1 LHTTRAHRAAGTR
14 NRVSRLGT
22 SARRVALNE
31 MLRCIC
37 RRVDEPRQ
45 ALSKPVDLNGV
56 GNEKNASDVGTDFWI
71 RARLDGRARACE
83 PCHHLRARHSS
94 APGSAIEARIGPRH
108 SIAVLILEA
117 TSGPTRVALCLAAV
131 AFVTPAAPLGDE
143 LRNDLTHVFAVAT
156 IALIG
161 WIFIRAVD
169 LISAQYL
176 LRYHEDITENLLAR
190 KHVTQVRVFKRVI
203 DAVVVIIAVSTA
215 LMTFDSVR
223 QYGVS
228 LFASAG
234 AAGLVVGLAARP
246 LLSNLIAG
254 IQIAIT
260 QPIRIEDA
268 VIIENEW
275 GWVEDITSTYVV
287 IRLWDWRRMV
297 VPLSYFIERPFQNW
311 TRDAASLIGS
321 VILHVDY
328 AADVPRI
335 RSYLEQ
341 AVRETKRWDG
351 AVVNLQVVD
360 TDQQTIQLRAL
371 VSARN
376 APQSWNLRCEIRE
389 KMLAFLRKE
398 MPEALPRQRADV
410 SSPLAVYED
419 FAGPRAMARAGREH

>member
-1 LHTTRAHRAAGTR
+1 MQNVLQRTFGFLPEWFIGLAFVCLAIVCALVTHRIA
-14 NRVSRLGT
+14 
-22 SARRVALNE
+22 VAL
-31 MLRCIC
+31 
-37 RRVDEPRQ
+37 
-45 ALSKPVDLNGV
+45 AK
-56 GNEKNASDVGTDFWI
+56 
-71 RARLDGRARACE
+71 RA
-83 PCHHLRARHSS
+83 
-94 APGSAIEARIGPRH
+94 IGPKR
-108 SIAVLILEA
+108 SIAIVILDTTA
-117 TSGPTRVALCLAAV
+117 GPIRLALCLAAV
-131 AFVTPAAPLGDE
+131 AFALPLAPLSDE
-143 LRNDLTHVFAVAT
+143 LRVALTHLFAVAS
-156 IALIG
+156 IALVG
-161 WIFIRAVD
+161 WISIRAVD
-169 LISAQYL
+169 LAAGRYL
-176 LRYHEDITENLLAR
+176 LRFRDEIGENFLAR

-203 DAVVVIIAVSTA
+203 DTLIIVVAISTA

-254 IQIAIT
+254 VQIAIT

-275 GWVEDITSTYVV
+275 GWVEDIASTYVV

-321 VILHVDY
+321 VMLHVDY

-335 RSYLEQ
+335 RKRLEEV
-341 AVRETKRWDG
+341 VRESRLWDG

-360 TDQQTIQLRAL
+360 TNSRTMELRAL

-376 APQSWNLRCEIRE
+376 APQAWDLRCEIRE
-389 KMLAFLRKE
+389 KLVAFLQKDMR
-398 MPEALPRQRADV
+398 EALPRERADI
-410 SSPLAVYED
+410 SPPY
-419 FAGPRAMARAGREH
+419 PRYDDLLRPADAALGARN